1 MWKSLII
8 PYNIRYNVRF
18 VFAVIQKPFWGEGQV
33 RKRDSALADKEM
45 SRADAY
51 DIGCRPEY

>member
-1 MWKSLII
+1 
-8 PYNIRYNVRF
+8 VRF

-45 SRADAY
+45 SRVDAY
-51 DIGCRPEY
+51 DIGCGPEY